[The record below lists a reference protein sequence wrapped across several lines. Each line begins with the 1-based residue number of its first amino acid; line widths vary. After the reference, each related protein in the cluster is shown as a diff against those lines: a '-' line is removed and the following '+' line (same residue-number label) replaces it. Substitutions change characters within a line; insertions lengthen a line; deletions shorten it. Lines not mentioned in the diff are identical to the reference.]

1 MCGAAMNRHMRSR
14 TSSDDCGSINRRL
27 PAPDLTRLVVPLFSK
42 EVVSAILDEVKR
54 ALSEGE
60 SVTIRR
66 FGSFQ
71 VRDKSTRLGR
81 RNPKTGEE
89 AEIPE
94 RRVVRFKP
102 GNHFRNA
109 VNGGE

>member
-1 MCGAAMNRHMRSR
+1 MKRIEIADRVAAEM
-14 TSSDDCGSINRRL
+14 DI
-27 PAPDLTRLVVPLFSK
+27 SK
-42 EVVSAILDEVKR
+42 AKAEEAVSAILDEVKR

-66 FGSFQ
+66 FGAFQ
-71 VRDKSTRLGR
+71 VRDKNARLG

-102 GNHFRNA
+102 GNHFRKA
-109 VNGGE
+109 VNGEEPERNRRGRRRP

>member
-1 MCGAAMNRHMRSR
+1 MNKVDIADRVAAE
-14 TSSDDCGSINRRL
+14 TGI
-27 PAPDLTRLVVPLFSK
+27 TK
-42 EVVSAILDEVKR
+42 EKAEDAVNAILAELKQ

-60 SVTIRR
+60 SVIIRR

-71 VRDKSTRLGR
+71 VRDKNTRLG

-89 AEIPE
+89 VEIPQ

-109 VNGGE
+109 VNGKESGR